1 MSITKM
7 TLLEQSTA
15 LRNKEFSSVELTQAY
30 IEKIEK
36 EDERIGA
43 YLWHDPELSLDAARL
58 ADELLSKDGC
68 SPLTGIP
75 FILKDNICTKGIPT
89 TAASKMLKDFVPPYD
104 ATCARELFEKG
115 AVLLGKGNMDEF
127 GMGSA
132 CENSA
137 FQITRNPLDMSRTP
151 GGSSGG
157 CAAAL
162 CANMASFALGSD
174 TGGSVRQPC
183 AFTGNVGMKP
193 TYGAVSR
200 YGLIAFASSLDVI
213 GPMTRTVFD
222 NAVVFSA
229 IAKKDPMDA
238 TSRDFDF
245 SISDRKKS
253 IKGVRIGIA
262 DSFFTE
268 GIDGCIKEAVLK
280 AAKRFEDLGA
290 TIVPVA
296 LPDPEIATSAY
307 YIISSAEASSN
318 LSRYDGIR
326 YGHRSE
332 KPCTSLEE
340 FYTNNRNEGFGDEV
354 KRRIMSGTFVL
365 SEGYLDHYYKKAVAV
380 RNSVRQGFDEAFKK
394 CDVILAPATPDIPSP
409 LGEKAKD
416 PTVMYAQ
423 DICTTPASIA
433 GIPAL
438 SMPTGEKKSGL
449 PIGMQLMGPRF
460 SEELIYSLGIAY
472 EEVTK

>member
-1 MSITKM
+1 MSNTKM
-7 TLLEQSTA
+7 TLAEQSTA
-15 LRNKEFSSVELTQAY
+15 LRNKEFSSVELTRAY

-36 EDERIGA
+36 EDEKIGA
-43 YLWHDPELSLDAARL
+43 YLWYDPDFSLDAARI
-58 ADELLSKDGC
+58 ADNLLSKGDC

-75 FILKDNICTKGIPT
+75 FILKDNICVKGIPT
-89 TAASKMLKDFVPPYD
+89 TAASKMLRDFIPPYD
-104 ATCARELFEKG
+104 ATAARELFSAG

-127 GMGSA
+127 GMGST

-137 FQITRNPLDMSRTP
+137 FQITKNPLDTALVP

-162 CANMASFALGSD
+162 AASMASFALGSD

-213 GPMTRTVFD
+213 GPMTRTVLD
-222 NAVVFSA
+222 SALVFSA
-229 IAKKDPMDA
+229 IAKKDPLDA
-238 TSRDFDF
+238 TSRG
-245 SISDRKKS
+245 SDLSQNRLKKS
-253 IKGVRIGIA
+253 IKGIRIGIA
-262 DSFFTE
+262 DSFFE
-268 GIDGCIKEAVLK
+268 KGINDRIKEAVLK
-280 AAKRFEDLGA
+280 AAKKFEDLGA
-290 TIVPVA
+290 SIVPIE

-326 YGHRSE
+326 FGHRSE
-332 KPCTSLEE
+332 KPCMSLEE
-340 FYTNNRNEGFGDEV
+340 FYINNRNEGFGDEV

-380 RNSVRQGFDEAFKK
+380 RNLVKQSFDEAFKK
-394 CDVILAPATPDIPSP
+394 CDAILAPATPDTPYP
-409 LGEKAKD
+409 LGQKSKD
-416 PTVMYAQ
+416 PTLMYAE

-438 SMPTGEKKSGL
+438 SMPTGEEKEGL
-449 PIGMQLMGPRF
+449 PIGMQLMGPNF
-460 SEELIYSLGIAY
+460 SEDLIYSLGIAF